1 MRFNLAARLIAAG
14 IVPMASVAALVDFAR
29 VARAEE
35 VVQDAAEMTTPM
47 AMAAR
52 QRTEVPSC
60 AVMWSAVGLAVG
72 GALLFIL
79 GWRVKRRLRL
89 LRLAAEA
96 MARGD
101 YATRVVES
109 GPRDLVALAR
119 SLNLLASTTHDTIA
133 RLDEER
139 KRIHAVLHAMND
151 GVAVIDALGRVVMC
165 NEVMR
170 SLTRWT
176 GDPEGRPLSDLL
188 RAPEALEVV
197 WGAIAGRSGA
207 KEVTEGSARPSDLH
221 VSNAPGPPVPRQI
234 LVSASPLPGGQGAV
248 VVIHDTTEVRRLLR
262 VRRDFVANVS
272 HELRNPIAAI
282 QAAADTLEEVG
293 DQGDSWRLAVETIGR
308 QARRLGT
315 LVADLL
321 DLSRLESGHHGYTIR
336 PCAVRDVIGSVVS
349 DFEDRARKKSLN
361 MTWTTDPPELTAMCD
376 PEGLA
381 TVLRNLLDNAVRYT
395 RPGDSVRLEAYAKDE
410 GAVWIEVAD
419 TGPGIEEIHLPR
431 LFERFYRVDSGR
443 SREADKDGGGP
454 PLHGTGLGLAIARHA
469 AEAMGG
475 SLSVHSNV
483 GRGTTFRLVLRGDG

>member
-14 IVPMASVAALVDFAR
+14 IVPMAGVAALVDFAR

-35 VVQDAAEMTTPM
+35 VAQDAAEMTTPM

-52 QRTEVPSC
+52 QRTEVPTC
-60 AVMWSAVGLAVG
+60 AIMWIAVGVAVG

-79 GWRVKRRLRL
+79 VWRFKRRLRL

-96 MARGD
+96 MARGG

-109 GPRDLVALAR
+109 GPADFVALAR
-119 SLNLLASTTHDTIA
+119 SLNLLASTTYDTIA

-139 KRIHAVLHAMND
+139 KRFHAVLHAIND
-151 GVAVIDALGRVVMC
+151 GVAVIDALGRVVVC

-176 GDPEGRPLSDLL
+176 GDPEGRPLPDLL

-197 WGAIAGRSGA
+197 WGAIAGKSGV
-207 KEVTEGSARPSDLH
+207 KEVTEGFARPSDLH
-221 VSNAPGPPVPRQI
+221 VSNVPSVPRQM

-248 VVIHDTTEVRRLLR
+248 VVVHDATEVHRLLR

-282 QAAADTLEEVG
+282 QAAAETLEEVL
-293 DQGDSWRLAVETIGR
+293 DQGESWRLAVETIGR

-336 PCAVRDVIGSVVS
+336 PCALRDVIGSVVG
-349 DFEDRARKKSLN
+349 DFEDWARQKSLN
-361 MTWTTDPPELTAMCD
+361 MTWTTNPPDLTALCD

-431 LFERFYRVDSGR
+431 LFERFYRVDPGR
-443 SREADKDGGGP
+443 SREAEADRGGP
-454 PLHGTGLGLAIARHA
+454 PVHGTGLGLAIARHA
-469 AEAMGG
+469 AEVMGG
-475 SLSVHSNV
+475 SLSVHSTV